1 MHSLSLYSSGRYI
14 RLVQYALVFVTL
26 FFQAE
31 KFEKLFVKYAESNSV
46 PLGQLVFWF
55 DGQKV
60 SASSTPADLDI
71 EDEDIIE
78 VNLRM

>member
-1 MHSLSLYSSGRYI
+1 MHSLSLCSSCRYI
-14 RLVQYALVFVTL
+14 RLVQHAPFFVTL
-26 FFQAE
+26 FVQAE
-31 KFEKLFVKYAESNSV
+31 KFEKLFVKYAESNLL
-46 PLGQLVFWF
+46 PLEQLVFWF

-60 SASSTPADLDI
+60 LASSTPADLDI